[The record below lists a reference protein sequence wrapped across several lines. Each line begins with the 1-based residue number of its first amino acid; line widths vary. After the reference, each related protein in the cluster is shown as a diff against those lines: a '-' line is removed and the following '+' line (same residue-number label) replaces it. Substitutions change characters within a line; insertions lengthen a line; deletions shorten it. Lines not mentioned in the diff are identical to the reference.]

1 MKKLI
6 AVLGVVVML
15 GMVAAC
21 SCPGPQPMSY
31 KGETR

>member
-6 AVLGVVVML
+6 AVLGVLVML
-15 GMVAAC
+15 GTIAAC
-21 SCPGPQPMSY
+21 SCHAPEQMY

>member
-6 AVLGVVVML
+6 AILGVLVML
-15 GMVAAC
+15 GTVAGC
-21 SCPGPQPMSY
+21 SCHAPETNY